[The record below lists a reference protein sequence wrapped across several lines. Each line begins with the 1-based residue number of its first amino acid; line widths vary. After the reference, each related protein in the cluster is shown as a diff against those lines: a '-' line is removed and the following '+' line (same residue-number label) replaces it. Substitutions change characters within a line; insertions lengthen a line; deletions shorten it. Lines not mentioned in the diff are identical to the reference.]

1 MSVDFKPVV
10 PPRSTMIFPHATV
23 IGDVTLG
30 ENCSVWFGAVLRA
43 DENQIRIGDDTNIQ
57 DNAVIHT
64 NPNTPTILG
73 NGVTVGH
80 GAILHSCTVG
90 DNSLIGMGA
99 IVLDG
104 AVIGKNCIVG
114 AGALVTGRTVIPDSS
129 MVLGSPAKV
138 KRALTHEEVEQNRRN
153 ALAYKL
159 RKERYR

>member
-1 MSVDFKPVV
+1 MSVDFTPVQ
-10 PPRSTMIFPHATV
+10 PPRSTFIFPHATV
-23 IGDVTLG
+23 VGDVTLG

-43 DENQIRIGDDTNIQ
+43 DENPIVIGDDTNIQ

-64 NPNTPTILG
+64 NLTTPTLVG
-73 NGVTVGH
+73 KGVTIGH

-99 IVLDG
+99 IILDG
-104 AVIGKNCIVG
+104 AVIGKNCIIG
-114 AGALVTGRTVIPDSS
+114 AGALVTGRTVIPDNSL
-129 MVLGSPAKV
+129 VVGSPAKV
-138 KRALTHEEVEQNRRN
+138 KRQVTHEEVESNRRN